1 MPYTLPLS
9 VVVAFT
15 ILQRSQIVQVL
26 VRPHGVVD
34 MRPGLQLDLMLVQ
47 PRGDLPHLVEL
58 LAVRTL
64 RPLDMALQFGA
75 VRRDDEEEEA
85 ARCAGRLKRAPKLTA
100 AVDLQRAD
108 RKGMRRTNS
117 SRKAVAVCA
126 VARP

>member
-9 VVVAFT
+9 RVVAFT
-15 ILQRSQIVQVL
+15 ILQRNQIVQVL

-34 MRPGLQLDLMLVQ
+34 MRPGLQLDPMFVQ

-75 VRRDDEEEEA
+75 VRRDYEEEEA
-85 ARCAGRLKRAPKLTA
+85 ARCAGRLKRAPKTHCRRRFA
-100 AVDLQRAD
+100 TRGSQRACA
-108 RKGMRRTNS
+108 GPTAPGRR
-117 SRKAVAVCA
+117 SRC
-126 VARP
+126 